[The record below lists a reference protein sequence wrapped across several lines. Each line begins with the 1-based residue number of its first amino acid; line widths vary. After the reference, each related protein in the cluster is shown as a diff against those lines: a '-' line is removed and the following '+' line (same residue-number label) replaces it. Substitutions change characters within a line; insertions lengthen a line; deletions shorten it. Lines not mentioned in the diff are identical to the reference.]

1 MLGSPRAHSP
11 APPLAAR
18 GRKTGLKSRAT
29 QILALRFGWVVLVI
43 WYEVGEFFHSLSTCR
58 FPDSALRQAHPQ
70 APPPTH
76 VVLIAD
82 PHVPHARLSYP
93 SGNPWLNWAKQQMD
107 ELFMRKSWNVVMRLG
122 RVDQVLV
129 LGDMLDSGRGVMSDE
144 EYVEYI
150 ALFRSIFQLPPTTPM
165 HFVPG
170 NHDIS
175 LVPNGRFSSQAR
187 LRYQQHFKTPNTV
200 LPISNHSFILLD
212 AVGLVEE
219 DYRRYA
225 SEMQFGEWDG
235 VKGGVIEFVKDL
247 RDNPPPGPKILLS
260 HIPLARPEGAA
271 CGPLR
276 EKGRISKGAGPGYQN
291 LLGSET
297 SKFLLDAIQP
307 NIVFSGDDHDYCDYV
322 HKGNIREV
330 TVKSFSSSTGIRRP
344 GLQLLSLVP
353 PPTESTAR
361 LLPTHAD
368 RPCFLPDQL
377 GVYWRVYLPLAI
389 LTALYLFITNL
400 RSAYLRWDRSSH
412 AVSEKMRSSPAL
424 LSAETMS
431 PNSFSSR
438 RNGPVPLSIPSRK
451 SSSHLPLSAPSA
463 IPSSTLPRPVRYN
476 STPAEYP
483 PGSRSGQSNPV
494 SPFGSPKLSAV
505 ERFGERDVERDGEA
519 ASASVTG
526 LNTPLTLSR
535 RSSYIYMDRGFPSS
549 VSDSAPLSAS
559 GTTNWGLGA
568 NTGVSSPSSSGFIR
582 RVSSAN
588 LSTLV
593 TTNVAPP
600 SLSITSPGTPR
611 RVTLPSPLLLPH
623 SPAHAQAHPLSQTSS
638 HATHPHPAVI
648 YTFPTPSRSW
658 FWFERAKSFL
668 RWAWKARK
676 GAVGKSWR
684 ELISVAWVGA
694 IVWLGVNALFF
705 LE

>member
-11 APPLAAR
+11 ATPSNLR

-43 WYEVGEFFHSLSTCR
+43 WYEFFHSLSTCR
-58 FPDSALRQAHPQ
+58 FPDSALRLAHPE
-70 APPPTH
+70 APAPTH

-82 PHVPHARLSYP
+82 PHVPHPQLSYP
-93 SGNPWLNWAKQQMD
+93 PGNPWLNWAKQQMD

-129 LGDMLDSGRGVMSDE
+129 LGDMLDWGRGVMTDE
-144 EYVEYI
+144 EYEEYI

-170 NHDIS
+170 NHDIP
-175 LVPNGRFSSQAR
+175 LAPNGRFSSQAR
-187 LRYQQHFKTPNTV
+187 LRYQQHFETPNTV
-200 LPISNHSFILLD
+200 LSISNHSFVLLD

-225 SEMQFGEWDG
+225 AEMQFGEWDG

-247 RDNPPPGPKILLS
+247 RDNPLPGPKILLS
-260 HIPLARPEGAA
+260 HIPLARPEGAT

-297 SKFLLDAIQP
+297 SRFLLDAIQP

-330 TVKSFSSSTGIRRP
+330 TVKSFSSSAGIRRP

-353 PPTESTAR
+353 PPTEFTTG

-400 RSAYLRWDRSSH
+400 RAAYSRWDRSSH
-412 AVSEKMRSSPAL
+412 PLSEKTRSSPAL
-424 LSAETMS
+424 LSAEAIS

-451 SSSHLPLSAPSA
+451 SSSHLPLSASSA
-463 IPSSTLPRPVRYN
+463 TSSFILPRPVRYN
-476 STPAEYP
+476 SMTAEYP
-483 PGSRSGQSNPV
+483 PSSRGGPSNPV
-494 SPFGSPKLSAV
+494 SPFGSPKMSALD
-505 ERFGERDVERDGEA
+505 RFAEGDVERDGEA
-519 ASASVTG
+519 MSGSVTG

-535 RSSYIYMDRGFPSS
+535 RSSYIYMDRSFPSS
-549 VSDSAPLSAS
+549 ASDSAPLSAS
-559 GTTNWGLGA
+559 GTAGGALGV
-568 NTGVSSPSSSGFIR
+568 NTGIGSPSSSGFIR

-588 LSTLV
+588 FSSLTA
-593 TTNVAPP
+593 TNAAPP
-600 SLSITSPGTPR
+600 TLSVTSPDTPR
-611 RVTLPSPLLLPH
+611 RVTLPSPSLLPL
-623 SPAHAQAHPLSQTSS
+623 SPAHGQPHTLSQASS
-638 HATHPHPAVI
+638 HATLAQPAVI
-648 YTFPTPSRSW
+648 YTFTTRSKSWLW
-658 FWFERAKSFL
+658 FDRAKSFL
-668 RWAWKARK
+668 RWTWKARK
-676 GAVGKSWR
+676 GAVGRSWR

-694 IVWLGVNALFF
+694 VVWLGVNALFF